1 MLDEIVL
8 GNQYEQLSTHGYWAS
23 RGIENHGT
31 DVEDEDV
38 TIRKF
43 EVPCKR
49 LMNRNKWS
57 NLAYDEQLHIYRE
70 HTTQNKSISCIW
82 QKYGIS
88 SATVKR
94 IVKILNMKVN
104 QSEIYTKFDA
114 GAKLSKRL
122 FKMQSENLLIKDA
135 PHFSHQKFKAI

>member
-1 MLDEIVL
+1 MLGEIVL
-8 GNQYEQLSTHGYWAS
+8 GNQYEQLSTNEVTEHLEELKIHG
-23 RGIENHGT
+23 I

-43 EVPCKR
+43 EALRKR

-57 NLAYDEQLHIYRE
+57 HLAYDEQLHINWE
-70 HTTQNKSISCIW
+70 HTTQNKSIGCIW
-82 QKYGIS
+82 QEYEIS

-104 QSEIYTKFDA
+104 QSEIYTKIRCR
-114 GAKLSKRL
+114 SKIKQRL
-122 FKMQSENLLIKDA
+122 CSRCNQRICW
-135 PHFSHQKFKAI
+135 